1 MPEYLQATVDKF
13 LFRVAKDRLYTSA
26 GVWILSA
33 TEKPQHVRIGVTD
46 FLQQHNGVESRSL
59 VRSAEGFSRQ
69 PVEPAPAQTK
79 RGGLVAAPDGCQ
91 CGRPASA

>member
-13 LFRVAKDRLYTSA
+13 LFRVAKDRVYTSD
-26 GVWILSA
+26 GVWNLSA
-33 TEKPQHVRIGVTD
+33 TEKPHRVRLGVTD
-46 FLQQHNGVESRSL
+46 FLQQHNGDESRSL
-59 VRSAEGFSRQ
+59 VRSAEGFPRQ